1 MLFFIV
7 TVILIYISGSGMYF
21 FENEAQPET
30 FKTVFHSFWW
40 AVVTLTTVGYGDVFP
55 ITVGGRILTFFI
67 LMLGIG
73 IVTVPAGIF
82 SSALSK
88 ARELTENK

>member
-1 MLFFIV
+1 
-7 TVILIYISGSGMYF
+7 
-21 FENEAQPET
+21 
-30 FKTVFHSFWW
+30 
-40 AVVTLTTVGYGDVFP
+40 
-55 ITVGGRILTFFI
+55 
-67 LMLGIG
+67 MLGIG

>member
-1 MLFFIV
+1 
-7 TVILIYISGSGMYF
+7 
-21 FENEAQPET
+21 
-30 FKTVFHSFWW
+30 
-40 AVVTLTTVGYGDVFP
+40 
-55 ITVGGRILTFFI
+55 

-88 ARELTENK
+88 AREMTKDN